1 VRQAHAT
8 LELVADPAAEL
19 VALHYSV
26 PRGIEAWVLP
36 EGTVPESFVHDDAA
50 SYLKEVLEGWK
61 VRQRRPLRIAR
72 NLGIRWLR
80 EMPQIG
86 IDPDVCVLDPPPSEP
101 RVGSLCLW
109 KRGHVAPSICFEV
122 VSKNHPHKDYRDLH
136 ERYAALGARELAVFD
151 PLLAGPRSLGGPVS
165 IQLWRRQKS
174 GELSRVYAGPG
185 PVYSRIL
192 GAWLI
197 CGGELLTIAD
207 QRDGS
212 ERWQT
217 PAERERAA
225 KERERAAKERE
236 RAGRKRERGKRA
248 AAERALTALRGRKRR
263 P

>member
-1 VRQAHAT
+1 
-8 LELVADPAAEL
+8 
-19 VALHYSV
+19 
-26 PRGIEAWVLP
+26 
-36 EGTVPESFVHDDAA
+36 
-50 SYLKEVLEGWK
+50 
-61 VRQRRPLRIAR
+61 
-72 NLGIRWLR
+72 
-80 EMPQIG
+80 
-86 IDPDVCVLDPPPSEP
+86 
-101 RVGSLCLW
+101 
-109 KRGHVAPSICFEV
+109 
-122 VSKNHPHKDYRDLH
+122 
-136 ERYAALGARELAVFD
+136 
-151 PLLAGPRSLGGPVS
+151 LLAGPRSLGGPVS